1 MAVLSKE
8 PLKTKRSKCSCG
20 GSVRHYQNRFSTLT
34 VYTEDGPVR
43 CKHLEFRCIKCL
55 RGYYFGYSSDVR
67 GKDVD
72 ALEDSNKRAY
82 KKLYEEDCL
91 EQEVCIYTMNKSD
104 TWVYLRN
111 HTVSF
116 CILRYYVF
124 RFWLLRGRL
133 DSVWS
138 FSTRWVLTF
147 CISMGHLVEWPR
159 SMWPIT
165 LEDSLILSWMLP
177 KILKTE

>member
-34 VYTEDGPVR
+34 VYTEDGPVQ

-67 GKDVD
+67 GKDDD
-72 ALEDSNKRAY
+72 ALEESSKRAY

-91 EQEVCIYTMNKSD
+91 EQEVCIYTIK
-104 TWVYLRN
+104 
-111 HTVSF
+111 
-116 CILRYYVF
+116 
-124 RFWLLRGRL
+124 
-133 DSVWS
+133 
-138 FSTRWVLTF
+138 
-147 CISMGHLVEWPR
+147 
-159 SMWPIT
+159 
-165 LEDSLILSWMLP
+165 
-177 KILKTE
+177 K